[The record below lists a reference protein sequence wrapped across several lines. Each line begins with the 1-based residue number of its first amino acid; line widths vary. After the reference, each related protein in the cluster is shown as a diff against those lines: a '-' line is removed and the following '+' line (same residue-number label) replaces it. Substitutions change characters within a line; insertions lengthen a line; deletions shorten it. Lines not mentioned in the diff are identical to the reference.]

1 MGHRVEYNAH
11 FRFPC
16 KMNASATSGILETC
30 KCRISIRMEEKGGR
44 NFRKLGFT
52 NVNLA
57 EYAGA
62 GPSTQRYILQP
73 YDLSHRLD
81 NSILQITLNIVLK
94 EGDLVFQRPLTRN
107 QPILLP
113 GEEAARGPQL
123 DSELAFSGLT
133 TNVPSLNVKHTLTLE
148 DINTDD

>member
-1 MGHRVEYNAH
+1 MEKKDYKSTLHQNVSVKNNYLLFKKKKITILIFKFYFYFRMEIQNHRVEYKAQ
-11 FRFPC
+11 FKFPC

-52 NVNLA
+52 DINLA

-81 NSILQITLNIVLK
+81 NSIGK
-94 EGDLVFQRPLTRN
+94 
-107 QPILLP
+107 
-113 GEEAARGPQL
+113 
-123 DSELAFSGLT
+123 
-133 TNVPSLNVKHTLTLE
+133 
-148 DINTDD
+148 

>member
-1 MGHRVEYNAH
+1 MAA
-11 FRFPC
+11 
-16 KMNASATSGILETC
+16 NASSGILDTC

-52 NVNLA
+52 DVNLA

-81 NSILQITLNIVLK
+81 NSIGRVKPIKSKVTYLIFIPYQKTLL
-94 EGDLVFQRPLTRN
+94 
-107 QPILLP
+107 ILFFLSYNSSNYFKYHF
-113 GEEAARGPQL
+113 ERRRYYISEAV
-123 DSELAFSGLT
+123 
-133 TNVPSLNVKHTLTLE
+133 N
-148 DINTDD
+148 

>member
-1 MGHRVEYNAH
+1 MEIQNHRVEYKAQ
-11 FRFPC
+11 FKFPC

-52 NVNLA
+52 DVNLA

-81 NSILQITLNIVLK
+81 NSIGTVK
-94 EGDLVFQRPLTRN
+94 
-107 QPILLP
+107 PIKSKVSYLIFP
-113 GEEAARGPQL
+113 
-123 DSELAFSGLT
+123 F
-133 TNVPSLNVKHTLTLE
+133 
-148 DINTDD
+148 